1 MENKTFLVFC
11 LLSGGYLYFC
21 IIVALKGEPASAAQ
35 LLMGLIALVVP
46 SPLQVRG
53 RGDRQ
58 D

>member
-1 MENKTFLVFC
+1 VENKMFLVFC

-21 IIVALKGEPASAAQ
+21 ILMALQGEPANAAQ

-53 RGDRQ
+53 RGDRP